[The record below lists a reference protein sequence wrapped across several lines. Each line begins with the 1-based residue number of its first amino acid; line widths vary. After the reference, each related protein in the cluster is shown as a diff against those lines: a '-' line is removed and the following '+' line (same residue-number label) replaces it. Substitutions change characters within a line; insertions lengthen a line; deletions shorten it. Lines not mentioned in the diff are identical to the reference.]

1 MVFPQS
7 DQSCAH
13 HGGLLCGAP
22 LDAQRDVP
30 LDDLRD
36 ALRDD
41 LRDALCCVHHG
52 VPRDVQLGAFLSNL
66 HDFSACPHS

>member
-1 MVFPQS
+1 MCSLPRGVFPQS

-36 ALRDD
+36 AL
-41 LRDALCCVHHG
+41 CCVHHG
-52 VPRDVQLGAFLSNL
+52 VPRDAQLGAFLFNL
-66 HDFSACPHS
+66 HDFPACPHS